1 MITKKPKSFLKV
13 NNYIPFSP
21 FFFKGFILIII
32 SFLTLSISAEENYV
46 LLNRAADLF
55 QKEKKEI
62 KNYKVKQEVTSTVK
76 ESTGIVVEKRIQT
89 GYFQYPDEYIFV
101 CKEIE
106 MNGIKQI
113 LAKPLIERIN
123 KSEVDWLSKEGLN
136 SHNFQTLSSD
146 AKIVKYLVTP
156 QKIQAGYFRG
166 QIWIDQET
174 ARIVKILKEPIIKK
188 KELMKYSLDLNFESK
203 NVFQAPK
210 STRLFTIYQINNRTT
225 EISVDVRFE
234 DYQYNLDISKE
245 IPK

>member
-123 KSEVDWLSKEGLN
+123 KSEVDKRRIKFSQFSNTLKRCKDSEVSCDSTKN
-136 SHNFQTLSSD
+136 SSWVFSGANLDRPRNCANCKNFKR
-146 AKIVKYLVTP
+146 ANY
-156 QKIQAGYFRG
+156 
-166 QIWIDQET
+166 QEK
-174 ARIVKILKEPIIKK
+174 RINEIL
-188 KELMKYSLDLNFESK
+188 
-203 NVFQAPK
+203 
-210 STRLFTIYQINNRTT
+210 
-225 EISVDVRFE
+225 VRFK
-234 DYQYNLDISKE
+234 L
-245 IPK
+245 